1 MDRSSLRWILR
12 SAIEGKGLRG
22 VFLALVG
29 LALVGCGAA
38 TPATSP
44 SSAVSPATSRSATA
58 TTSTAPSMIAPTE
71 PATKSAKPA
80 YSLDPFYSGFETIGF
95 GLGGSG
101 CTIAKLMTTFATD
114 DPIRVNAEYT
124 PSLPAGT
131 VVTID
136 LSRDG
141 FDVPGY
147 PHSLTFKT
155 ATKCI
160 YGNISPGTLPTGHYR
175 MDVAPD
181 SAPAIS
187 GEFDTK

>member
-1 MDRSSLRWILR
+1 VSSMDRASLRR
-12 SAIEGKGLRG
+12 SLGSAVERKGLRG

-29 LALVGCGAA
+29 LALVGCSAA

-44 SSAVSPATSRSATA
+44 SSAV
-58 TTSTAPSMIAPTE
+58 TTSTAPSTTAPTE
-71 PATKSAKPA
+71 PATASTKPA
-80 YSLDPFYSGFETIGF
+80 YSPDPNYSGFETIGF
-95 GLGGSG
+95 GLGGSQ
-101 CTIAKLMTTFATD
+101 CTIATQMRTFAPD

-131 VVTID
+131 VVTIH

-141 FDVPGY
+141 TEVGGY
-147 PHSLTFKT
+147 PQTVTFKT
-155 ATKCI
+155 ATKCV
-160 YGNISPGTLPTGHYR
+160 YGSISPGTLPAGHYR
-175 MDVAPD
+175 LEVVPD